1 MVEYKGQLISNP
13 PLVLCA
19 PKGKNQFIF
28 VRCFIQESHL
38 YGLLVLQR
46 KNKDL
51 GNRDEDPIEEDI
63 KKHLEDTK
71 LRVIGCGVISS
82 VIWVDRKGKIENLGF
97 FF

>member
-71 LRVIGCGVISS
+71 LRVISS

-97 FF
+97 FFNCT